1 MLTVSGSTKARKKD
15 SWGSGGGAGL
25 DRHGNRGG
33 IWLVAEENEED
44 AAAAEGM
51 DGTNLLIFRVGP

>member
-1 MLTVSGSTKARKKD
+1 M
-15 SWGSGGGAGL
+15 

-51 DGTNLLIFRVGP
+51 DGTNLLIFRVGPQVYIASGFGVHLGPRLKSDVLG